1 MDNGSD
7 KYDLSLLRGWKRDQ
21 LKLLKEFAENN
32 IVSQTRLS
40 GASGMASGSHAL
52 GGKITPLVRAKL
64 IKRVGKDGEGQYV
77 WKLNEDAVE
86 RKTLNSYLDDFELEE
101 V

>member
-1 MDNGSD
+1 MDNDSD
-7 KYDLSLLRGWKRDQ
+7 KYNLNLLRGWKRDQ
-21 LKLLKEFAENN
+21 LKLLREFAVNS

-64 IKRVGKDGEGQYV
+64 IKRVGRDGEGQYL

-86 RKTLNSYLDDFELEE
+86 RKTLISYLDDFELEE
-101 V
+101 M